1 MKDIRPALRTYLLA
15 DPTVNGLVG
24 GVRIHYARL
33 PQGQTEPSV
42 VFTKVSEL
50 ADYVMSG
57 DSAINQS
64 RIQFDAWAQTASQ
77 AVNLGNAVYDRISGA
92 KGDLVGDSPDIIAVR
107 AIFLAN
113 GDDSYDALAQ
123 LYRQRRDYL
132 VWYMAA

>member
-1 MKDIRPALRTYLLA
+1 MKDIRPALRTFLLA
-15 DPTVNGLVG
+15 DATVNGLVG

-42 VFTKVSEL
+42 VFVKVSEL

-57 DSAINQS
+57 DSALNQS
-64 RIQFDAWAQTASQ
+64 RMQFDAWAQTASQ
-77 AVNLGNAVYDRISGA
+77 AVDLGNAVYDRITGI
-92 KGDLVGDSPDIIAVR
+92 KGNFPGDAETLEIR
-107 AIFLAN
+107 AIFLTN
-113 GDDSYDALAQ
+113 GDDSYDAVAQ